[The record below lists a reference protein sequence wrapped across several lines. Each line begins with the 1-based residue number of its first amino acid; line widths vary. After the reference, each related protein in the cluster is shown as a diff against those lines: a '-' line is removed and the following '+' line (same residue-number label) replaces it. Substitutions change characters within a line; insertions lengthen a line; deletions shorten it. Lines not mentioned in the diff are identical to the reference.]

1 MPPKPREHLNLLC
14 DISDLSALLAGSA
27 DIEMFLQETVKLVA
41 RHLQAQVC
49 SIYLLDEEAGELIL
63 RATVGLNPRAVGR
76 VRMKPGE
83 GLVGTALEEGRPI
96 REGAASRNPR
106 FKYFAET
113 DEDPFESLLAV
124 PIQRGTERVGVLVVQ
139 HTTPDCFDDMDTQAL
154 RASAS
159 QLAGAIEN
167 ARLLMAVNTR
177 SAKPPSP
184 PVLPQGFLRGEVA
197 SPGYACAPTQVV
209 DRLRR
214 RLLEVDGEDPPGHTL
229 EHLHR
234 ALVRTRRQLRD
245 LQARFAVRLPESAS
259 LIFTAHF
266 MILKDRSFIGKIIKA
281 VEAGAPPAAALRAV
295 ARQYMDIFTA
305 SPHSYIRE
313 KVSDIEDLASRV
325 LANLAP
331 GDDDAP
337 SGLTGCIVVARE
349 LYPSDVL
356 KLASEDVRGIVLVSG
371 GITSHVAI
379 ICRSMQIP
387 LLICQHPELLSL
399 PAGTPL
405 LMDAVVGNLYV
416 APSEAVVQQ
425 FEARRPAA
433 DTPAPPVQ
441 AGAAGTRDGT
451 RIHLLANINLLSEL
465 ATARRLG
472 AEGIGL
478 YRTEFPFLIRPTF
491 PTEEEQYLV
500 YRRLFEDMGPAPV
513 TIRTLDVG
521 GDKVLAY
528 AAAGEQANPQLGL
541 RSIRFALRHPHLFDQ
556 QLRAILRAA
565 PAGSRLRIMFPMISS
580 LDEFRQARQAV
591 AENLEHLAQAGTPA
605 AVTPEVGPM
614 IELPGLLDIAADLA
628 RESDFFSVGTNDLVQ
643 YMLAADRSN
652 DLVAPYYE
660 PGHPSVLRALDRI
673 ARAAAA
679 AGIPV
684 AICGEIAQDPRF
696 IPFLV
701 GIGIRT
707 LSVDPQS
714 LPRVQATLA
723 AFSATEAQAL
733 ARRVLAACTI
743 AEIRPLLDAGP
754 AAEPMQPI
762 ADN

>member
-1 MPPKPREHLNLLC
+1 MPPQPREHLNLLC

-49 SIYLLDEEAGELIL
+49 SIYLLDEEAGELVL

-106 FKYFAET
+106 FKYFAEA

-154 RASAS
+154 RAAAS

-167 ARLLMAVNTR
+167 ARLLMAVSSR
-177 SAKPPSP
+177 PAKPPP
-184 PVLPQGFLRGEVA
+184 PAAPPGGLVRGEVA
-197 SPGYACAPTQVV
+197 SPGYAYAPARVV

-214 RLLEVDGEDPPGHTL
+214 RLLEGDGNDPPGHGL
-229 EHLHR
+229 EDLHR
-234 ALVRTRRQLRD
+234 ALGRTRRQLRD
-245 LQARFAVRLPESAS
+245 LQTRFAERLPESAS

-266 MILKDRSFIGKIIKA
+266 MILKDRSFIGRIVRD
-281 VEAGAPPAAALRAV
+281 VEAGATPAAALRKA
-295 ARQYMDIFTA
+295 ARHYMEIFGA
-305 SPHSYIRE
+305 SPHGYIRE
-313 KVSDIEDLASRV
+313 KVSDIEDLATRV

-331 GDDDAP
+331 GDEAAP
-337 SGLTGCIVVARE
+337 AGLTGCIVVARE

-356 KLASEDVRGIVLVSG
+356 KLASEDVRGVVLVSG

-387 LLICQHPELLSL
+387 LLICQHPELLAL
-399 PAGTPL
+399 PTGTPL
-405 LMDAVVGNLYV
+405 LMDAVVGNLFV
-416 APSEAVVQQ
+416 APSAAVVQQ
-425 FEARRPAA
+425 FEARRPPADAPASAVPVGEAA
-433 DTPAPPVQ
+433 
-441 AGAAGTRDGT
+441 TRDGT

-465 ATARRLG
+465 VTARRLG

-478 YRTEFPFLIRPTF
+478 YRTEFPFLIRATYPS
-491 PTEEEQYLV
+491 EEEQFLV
-500 YRRLFEDMGPAPV
+500 YRRLFVDMGPAPV

-541 RSIRFALRHPHLFDQ
+541 RSIRFALRHRHLFDQ

-580 LDEFRQARQAV
+580 LDEFREARRAV
-591 AENLEHLAQAGTPA
+591 FENLERLAQAGTPV

-614 IELPGLLDIAADLA
+614 IELPGLLDIAGALA

-652 DLVAPYYE
+652 DLVASYYE

-673 ARAAAA
+673 ARAAAD

-684 AICGEIAQDPRF
+684 SICGEIAQDPRF

-714 LPRVQATLA
+714 LPRVHATLA
-723 AFSATEAQAL
+723 AFSAADAQAL
-733 ARRVLAACTI
+733 ARRLLAAATI

-754 AAEPMQPI
+754 APKENQ
-762 ADN
+762 